1 MHSVSYCTVDLDTV
15 RTEDLLL
22 LTSLLRPLRI
32 HHSGR
37 VTVGQESHEMRR
49 LFQRANAFPDLREQA
64 IRNVL
69 G

>member
-1 MHSVSYCTVDLDTV
+1 MIQRGDS
-15 RTEDLLL
+15 LL
-22 LTSLLRPLRI
+22 LTSLLRHLRI

-37 VTVGQESHEMRR
+37 VTVGQKPHEMRR
-49 LFQRANAFPDLREQA
+49 LFQRVNAFPDLREQA

>member
-1 MHSVSYCTVDLDTV
+1 MIQRGDS
-15 RTEDLLL
+15 LL
-22 LTSLLRPLRI
+22 LTSLLRHLRI

-37 VTVGQESHEMRR
+37 VTVGQKPHEMRC

>member
-1 MHSVSYCTVDLDTV
+1 MIQRGDS
-15 RTEDLLL
+15 LL
-22 LTSLLRPLRI
+22 LTSLLRHLRI

-37 VTVGQESHEMRR
+37 VTVGQKPHEMRG